1 MREACPKCGL
11 SGVEGT
17 ECPRCGVVVPLYRDY
32 LAAMRVPLEEPV
44 AGDGPPGTEMRPAGF
59 WIRAGAVLLDW
70 GFLLV
75 VQLMASGLLGLL
87 WGGMPAGSRTLQAT
101 REGFRWLFPLVYA
114 VLFHWLFGQTMGK
127 MILRIRVVAADG
139 HELTLGRAAG
149 RALAWGLS
157 LLAVGAGH
165 VLAGLRQ
172 DRRAVHDLLAGTRV
186 ERL

>member
-11 SGVEGT
+11 SEVEGP

-32 LAAMRVPLEEPV
+32 RAAMRVPLEEPRAV
-44 AGDGPPGTEMRPAGF
+44 GGSAGTTLRPAGF

-70 GFLLV
+70 GFLVV
-75 VQLMASGLLGLL
+75 VQLAASALLALL
-87 WGGMPAGSRTLQAT
+87 WGGAPAGSRTLQAT
-101 REGFRWLFPLVYA
+101 RAGFRWLFPLVYA
-114 VLFHWLFGQTMGK
+114 VVFHWLFGQTMGK

-139 HELTLGRAAG
+139 QELTPGRAAG

-172 DRRAVHDLLAGTRV
+172 DRRALHDLLAGTRV